1 MAKRHKKVLI
11 DTGVVIDFL
20 DGKESVRKE
29 LYEVIGIENIYIST
43 VVKFEIYFGMLKK
56 EEKATRQFFKE
67 INHVRLDA
75 EISDIAIGFILTHR
89 REKVRLPDCL
99 IASTAKSLN
108 MEVYTYNI
116 KDFDYVLNVQTHYG
130 LTFVSKIFDNSK
142 IEPSAF
148 IKFSF
153 C

>member
-43 VVKFEIYFGMLKK
+43 VVKFEVYFGMLKK

-116 KDFDYVLNVQTHYG
+116 KDFDYLEGVRLYKPKYKQKG
-130 LTFVSKIFDNSK
+130 
-142 IEPSAF
+142 
-148 IKFSF
+148 
-153 C
+153 

>member
-29 LYEVIGIENIYIST
+29 LYDVIGIENIYIST

-56 EEKATRQFFKE
+56 EEKATHQFFKE

-75 EISDIAIGFILTHR
+75 EISNIAIGFILSHR
-89 REKVRLPDCL
+89 REKVKLPDCL

-108 MEVYTYNI
+108 MEVYTYNT
-116 KDFDYVLNVQTHYG
+116 KDFDYLEGVKLYKPKYKQKG
-130 LTFVSKIFDNSK
+130 
-142 IEPSAF
+142 
-148 IKFSF
+148 
-153 C
+153 

>member
-108 MEVYTYNI
+108 MEVYTYNT
-116 KDFDYVLNVQTHYG
+116 KDFDYLEGVKLYKPKYKQKG
-130 LTFVSKIFDNSK
+130 
-142 IEPSAF
+142 
-148 IKFSF
+148 
-153 C
+153 